1 VSTPPLLHRYFPL
14 FPIAAD
20 RQLAS
25 SPTLTPPGTFAAEK
39 DGMAKEKSGMMKD
52 DKDKRKS
59 NMSEGKM
66 KMDDEMKV
74 DDKKKQS
81 FRPSIQTG
89 RSSARPFGA
98 ASLAR
103 KNTRPY
109 F

>member
-25 SPTLTPPGTFAAEK
+25 SSTLMPPGTFAAEK

-52 DKDKRKS
+52 DMKDKRKS

-66 KMDDEMKV
+66 KMDDEMKM
-74 DDKKKQS
+74 DDKKK
-81 FRPSIQTG
+81 
-89 RSSARPFGA
+89 
-98 ASLAR
+98 
-103 KNTRPY
+103 
-109 F
+109 